1 LIVVCGEALIDRIA
15 SPPPPLAGEG
25 REAAWGGGTDSP
37 GGGPFTTARALA
49 RLGIPTQ
56 FLGRLSTDAFGQQ
69 LRDLLAADGADLSL
83 TSFGPEPTTLAIAD
97 VDPDGHAAYR
107 FIVDGTSAP
116 NLTRPMLPA
125 SLSSDVR
132 ALHVGTLGLV
142 FEPMATT
149 IAGLIERE
157 HENLLVMV
165 DPNIR
170 PSALPNSSPPFTGEG
185 QRGGFRNRLE
195 RVISQSTIVKA
206 SDADLEWLYPQVAL
220 ETAARALVGRGPS
233 LVVVT
238 LGANGAFG
246 VCAGTEVR
254 VAAPLVDVVDT
265 IGAGDAFGA
274 GLLAWLYDH
283 DRLSRDLR
291 LEREELRAA
300 LEFACLVASITC
312 TRAGA
317 DPPRRAD
324 LNRP

>member
-1 LIVVCGEALIDRIA
+1 
-15 SPPPPLAGEG
+15 
-25 REAAWGGGTDSP
+25 
-37 GGGPFTTARALA
+37 
-49 RLGIPTQ
+49 
-56 FLGRLSTDAFGQQ
+56 
-69 LRDLLAADGADLSL
+69 
-83 TSFGPEPTTLAIAD
+83 
-97 VDPDGHAAYR
+97 
-107 FIVDGTSAP
+107 
-116 NLTRPMLPA
+116 MLPA
-125 SLSSDVR
+125 SLPSGDR

-170 PSALPNSSPPFTGEG
+170 PSALPNSPPPFTEEG
-185 QRGGFRNRLE
+185 QGGSYRSRLE
-195 RVISQSTIVKA
+195 RVISQSAIVKA
-206 SDADLEWLYPQVAL
+206 SDADMEWLYPEADL

-238 LGANGAFG
+238 LGAGGAFG

-254 VAAPLVDVVDT
+254 VPAPVVEVLDT

-283 DRLSRDLR
+283 DRLNRDLR
-291 LEREELRAA
+291 LKREELRAA

-324 LNRP
+324 LHHP

>member
-1 LIVVCGEALIDRIA
+1 MIVVCGEALIDRI
-15 SPPPPLAGEG
+15 PPY
-25 REAAWGGGTDSP
+25 DSP

-56 FLGRLSTDAFGQQ
+56 FLGRLSTDAFGQE
-69 LRDLLAADGADLSL
+69 LRDLLAADGADLAL

-97 VDPDGHAAYR
+97 VDLDGHAAYR
-107 FIVDGTSAP
+107 FIIDGTSAP

-125 SLSSDVR
+125 SLSSGVR

-142 FEPMATT
+142 FEPIAAT
-149 IAGLIERE
+149 IAGLVERE

-170 PSALPNSSPPFTGEG
+170 PATLNGAVG
-185 QRGGFRNRLE
+185 YRARLDG
-195 RVISQSTIVKA
+195 VMAQSTIVKA
-206 SDADLEWLYPQVAL
+206 SDADMEWLCPGVEL
-220 ETAARALVGRGPS
+220 ESAARALLERGPS

-238 LGANGAFG
+238 LGADGAFG

-254 VAAPLVDVVDT
+254 VPAPVVDVVDT

-283 DRLSRDLR
+283 DRLNRDLR
-291 LEREELRAA
+291 LDREELHAA

-317 DPPRRAD
+317 DPPHRAE
-324 LNRP
+324 LTRP

>member
-1 LIVVCGEALIDRIA
+1 VIVVCGEALIDLVPSA
-15 SPPPPLAGEG
+15 DG
-25 REAAWGGGTDSP
+25 RQRGTP

-56 FLGRLSTDAFGQQ
+56 FLGRLSTDAFGQE

-107 FIVDGTSAP
+107 FIIDGTSAP
-116 NLTRPMLPA
+116 NLTRQMLPP
-125 SLSSDVR
+125 SLPTDVR

-142 FEPMATT
+142 FEPIAPT
-149 IAGLIERE
+149 IAGLVERE
-157 HENLLVMV
+157 HGNLLVMI

-170 PSALPNSSPPFTGEG
+170 TSALSLQSPSPLEGEG
-185 QRGGFRNRLE
+185 RGGGYRARLDRIIAE
-195 RVISQSTIVKA
+195 STIVKA
-206 SDADLEWLYPQVAL
+206 SDGDMEWLCPGVEL
-220 ETAARALVGRGPS
+220 ESAARSLLGRGPS

-238 LGANGAFG
+238 LGADGAFG

-254 VAAPLVDVVDT
+254 VPAPVVDVVDT

-283 DRLSRDLR
+283 DRLNRDLR
-291 LEREELRAA
+291 LDREELRAA

-317 DPPRRAD
+317 DPPRRAE
-324 LNRP
+324 LHYP